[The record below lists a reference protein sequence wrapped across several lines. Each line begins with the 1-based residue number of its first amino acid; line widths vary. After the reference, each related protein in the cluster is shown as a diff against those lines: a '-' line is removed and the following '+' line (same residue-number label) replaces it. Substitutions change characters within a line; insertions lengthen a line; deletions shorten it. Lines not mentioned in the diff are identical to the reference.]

1 MFSACVVSDAA
12 CAAVNFLPVCALTSW
27 MNSASSA
34 HALALSFA
42 SADAWISLAL
52 LARLFPGPTPGRR
65 RDQVLVLL
73 AQGRVG
79 DDDLRRIGRVRQPDE
94 CPARE
99 EVRAATTATATATGR
114 AERAPAAA
122 APEAA
127 PTTSA
132 GAPAT
137 LPAEAGLAVVAERVA
152 AGPAHRART
161 GFTAESAV
169 AAILAGRLRIA
180 ACSVVRTAL
189 HAAASTS
196 DRYEQARAECFRI
209 AARTRSESEAPPPP
223 PPRPP
228 RPLSGSLDPPPL
240 NPPTQ
245 LAVSPQPVPVGAPP
259 TST

>member
-12 CAAVNFLPVCALTSW
+12 CAAVNFLPVCTLTSW
-27 MNSASSA
+27 MNAASSA

-99 EVRAATTATATATGR
+99 EVRAATTATATTTGR
-114 AERAPAAA
+114 AERAPAA

-137 LPAEAGLAVVAERVA
+137 PPAEAGLAVVAERTA
-152 AGPAHRART
+152 AGSAHRARA

-169 AAILAGRLRIA
+169 AAILAGRLRHRRLQRRSYSPA
-180 ACSVVRTAL
+180 RRRL
-189 HAAASTS
+189 HL
-196 DRYEQARAECFRI
+196 
-209 AARTRSESEAPPPP
+209 
-223 PPRPP
+223 
-228 RPLSGSLDPPPL
+228 RPLR
-240 NPPTQ
+240 
-245 LAVSPQPVPVGAPP
+245 AGACRVFPNRCEDSFGRRRHHRRP
-259 TST
+259 RRGRRGR